1 MPSEDRELERMSES
15 KLRLRAP
22 VKPLAMALPFLGFNL
37 VMLVLVPCTS
47 WPLWLKLILA
57 APFALLFVVGILMLA
72 MSCRG
77 K

>member
-22 VKPLAMALPFLGFNL
+22 VKPLAMAFPFLGFNL